1 VLATRTFLFSDLRDF
16 TPFVERHGDAA
27 AASLIA
33 DYRRVVRAELA
44 RHEGGEVKTEGE
56 SFYVVFDTSGSA
68 VTFARSAR
76 RSDEAAEVFRAMTEY
91 WQRAK
96 ATWYLGRLTDWARGL
111 GVASDTG

>member
-27 AASLIA
+27 AA
-33 DYRRVVRAELA
+33 RAL
-44 RHEGGEVKTEGE
+44 
-56 SFYVVFDTSGSA
+56 
-68 VTFARSAR
+68 
-76 RSDEAAEVFRAMTEY
+76 TEY

-111 GVASDTG
+111 GVAADTR